1 MKGVGMSE
9 KFMTVQQ
16 AADVL
21 QVSRY
26 SIYQLIWS
34 GQVQS
39 VTIGRSRRIV
49 RQSFDAYVFDL
60 IDQAA

>member
-1 MKGVGMSE
+1 MSE
-9 KFMTVQQ
+9 KFMTVQA

-26 SIYQLIWS
+26 SIYQLLWS

-39 VTIGRSRRIV
+39 ITIGRSRRIV
-49 RQSFDAYVFDL
+49 RQSFDAYVAEL
-60 IDQAA
+60 IEQAA

>member
-1 MKGVGMSE
+1 MNE
-9 KFMTVQQ
+9 HPLMTVQE
-16 AADVL
+16 AADAL

-34 GQVQS
+34 NKLHS

-49 RQSFDAYVFDL
+49 RESFDAYLAEL
-60 IDQAA
+60 IGKAQ

>member
-1 MKGVGMSE
+1 
-9 KFMTVQQ
+9 MTVQE
-16 AADVL
+16 AAVVL
-21 QVSRY
+21 KVSRY

-34 GQVQS
+34 GEVQS

-49 RQSFDAYVFDL
+49 RQSFDTYVSDL

>member
-1 MKGVGMSE
+1 MSA

-16 AADVL
+16 AAEVL

-26 SIYQLIWS
+26 SVYQLLWS
-34 GQVQS
+34 GRVQS

-49 RQSFDAYVFDL
+49 RKSFDDYVSEL
-60 IDQAA
+60 IEQAA

>member
-1 MKGVGMSE
+1 MSDT
-9 KFMTVQQ
+9 FMTVQE
-16 AADVL
+16 AAVVL
-21 QVSRY
+21 KVSRY

-34 GQVQS
+34 GEVQS

-49 RQSFDAYVFDL
+49 RQSFDTYVSDL

>member
-1 MKGVGMSE
+1 MSE

-34 GQVQS
+34 GQVRS

-49 RQSFDAYVFDL
+49 RQSFDSYVSDL

>member
-1 MKGVGMSE
+1 MSE
-9 KFMTVQQ
+9 KFMTVQ
-16 AADVL
+16 AAAEVL

-26 SIYQLIWS
+26 SVYQLIWS

-49 RQSFDAYVFDL
+49 RQSFDTYVSEL
-60 IDQAA
+60 IEQAA

>member
-1 MKGVGMSE
+1 MGTA
-9 KFMTVQQ
+9 FMTVQQ

-26 SIYQLIWS
+26 SIYRLIWS

-39 VTIGRSRRIV
+39 VTIGRSRRII
-49 RQSFDAYVFDL
+49 RQSFDTYVSDL

>member
-1 MKGVGMSE
+1 MSE

-26 SIYQLIWS
+26 SVYQLIWS

-49 RQSFDAYVFDL
+49 RQSFDTYVSDL

>member
-1 MKGVGMSE
+1 MSE

-21 QVSRY
+21 LVSRY

-39 VTIGRSRRIV
+39 VTIGRSRRII
-49 RQSFDAYVFDL
+49 RQSFDLYVSDL
-60 IDQAA
+60 IDQVA

>member
-1 MKGVGMSE
+1 MRKDSGVSE

-26 SIYQLIWS
+26 SIYQLLWS
-34 GQVQS
+34 SEVQS

-49 RQSFDAYVFDL
+49 RQCSWPKS
-60 IDQAA
+60 

>member
-1 MKGVGMSE
+1 MSE

-34 GQVQS
+34 GQVRS

-49 RQSFDAYVFDL
+49 RQSFDAYVSDL